1 MPITDVQWRLTVVG
15 PAAGDTT
22 AGTPNGSLGSV
33 VSTTVLAQ
41 AVLGNLFD
49 AVTGD
54 EAAVGDTE
62 YRALAFLNND
72 ATRTLTGVVAWLAS
86 ETASGASAAIGVDT
100 TAATAKG
107 AAAPQGLTIASEGV
121 APAGV
126 AFSSPTTKGTG
137 LVLGDLGPLQVR
149 FVWVRRVVPA
159 ATAAINLDGVVLRAE
174 GDSPA

>member
-1 MPITDVQWRLTVVG
+1 MPITDVIWRLTVVG
-15 PAAGDTT
+15 PANGDTT

-33 VSTTVLAQ
+33 ASTTALAGG
-41 AVLGNLFD
+41 VLGNLFD
-49 AVTGD
+49 PVTGD

-62 YRALAFLNND
+62 YRALALLNND
-72 ATRTLTGVVAWLAS
+72 ATRTLTGVVIWLAS
-86 ETASGASAAIGVDT
+86 ETASGASAAVGIDP

-107 AAAPQGLTIASEGV
+107 AAAPQGLTIASEAV

-137 LVLGDLGPLQVR
+137 LALGDLGPGQLR

-159 ATAAINLDGVVLRAE
+159 ATGAINLDGVVIRGE